1 MLESQKLANS
11 NYLKLTIKVTL
22 YLTEDFFGF
31 LGPEVEHLK
40 DGINCRPGRLGILS
54 EALYCKSEE
63 ELLGSKSSTTTEIP
77 SEINP
82 PPNVPSLIQ
91 ILLDNVPRFP
101 SNPFNIQDD
110 LFQ

>member
-1 MLESQKLANS
+1 M
-11 NYLKLTIKVTL
+11 
-22 YLTEDFFGF
+22 F

-63 ELLGSKSSTTTEIP
+63 ELLVSKSSTTTEIP
-77 SEINP
+77 SAINP